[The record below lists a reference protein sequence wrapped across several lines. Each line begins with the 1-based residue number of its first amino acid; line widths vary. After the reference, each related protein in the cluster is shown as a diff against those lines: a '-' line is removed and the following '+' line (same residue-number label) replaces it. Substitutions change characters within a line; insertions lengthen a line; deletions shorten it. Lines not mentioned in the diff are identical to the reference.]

1 MDHQNITANRSVTLK
16 ERCGLGL
23 CWQQNRAHGSMFF
36 FIFFDKSMNLNI
48 CFTSYLL
55 DQRSTY
61 TSGLREFR
69 VIDMFWVG
77 FVFWQGCWSVLCWMN
92 MHLAKEQEI
101 AFWFLR
107 RCSLCQHHPHQHFRW
122 FVEKYSFTS
131 TGCCRGGGIE
141 GWWGVGGSCF
151 CIWAE
156 LQGCC
161 ISLHLL

>member
-23 CWQQNRAHGSMFF
+23 CWQQNRAHGSMVFW
-36 FIFFDKSMNLNI
+36 IFFDKSMNLNI

-55 DQRSTY
+55 NQRSTY

-77 FVFWQGCWSVLCWMN
+77 FAFWQGCCVEWICTWQKS
-92 MHLAKEQEI
+92 
-101 AFWFLR
+101 R
-107 RCSLCQHHPHQHFRW
+107 RLHFGFFICVVCQHHPHKQFCW
-122 FVEKYSFTS
+122 LVEKYSFTL
-131 TGCCRGGGIE
+131 TGCFRGGGIE

-156 LQGCC
+156 LQGSCC